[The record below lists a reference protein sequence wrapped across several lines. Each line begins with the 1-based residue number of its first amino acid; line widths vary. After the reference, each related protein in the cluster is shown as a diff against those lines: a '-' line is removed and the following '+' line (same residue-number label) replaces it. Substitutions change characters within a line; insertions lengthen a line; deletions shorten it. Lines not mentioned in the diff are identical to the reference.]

1 LVGGRVQ
8 DKVAL
13 VTGGANGIGLAC
25 AELLA
30 QEGAQVLIAD
40 IDGHAAE
47 MRADSLRAAGKV
59 AAPLHLDVTDPMSW
73 MHAIAETER
82 QFGRLDILVNNAGIA
97 TGGQSIAEFGLETWR
112 LQQAVNV
119 EGVFLGVKYAL
130 PLMRRNGGGSIVNM
144 SSIAGLVG
152 SAGMACYAATKGAV
166 RLFSK
171 SVALECAARRDGV
184 RVNSVHP
191 GLIETSLWDGILAS
205 AGTKLAGLEQAAQSV
220 VPLGT
225 VGTPQ
230 DVAWGVLYL
239 ASDEAR
245 YITGSELVIDG
256 GLTAR

>member
-1 LVGGRVQ
+1 MGGRVQ

-25 AELLA
+25 AEIFA
-30 QEGAQVLIAD
+30 QQGAKVLIAD
-40 IDGHAAE
+40 VDASAAE
-47 MRADSLRAAGKV
+47 LRANSIRAADGV
-59 AAPLHLDVTDPMSW
+59 AAPLHLDVTNPESW
-73 MHAIAETER
+73 MHAVAEIDR
-82 QFGRLDILVNNAGIA
+82 RFGRLDILVNNAGIA
-97 TGGQSIAEFGLETWR
+97 TGGPSIAEFSLETWR
-112 LQQAVNV
+112 LQHAVNV

-152 SAGMACYAATKGAV
+152 SAGMACYSATKAAV
-166 RLFSK
+166 RLFTK
-171 SVALECAARRDGV
+171 SVALECATRRDGV

-205 AGTKLAGLEQAAQSV
+205 AGTRLAGLEQAAQAV

-225 VGTPQ
+225 PGTPK
-230 DVAWGVLYL
+230 DVAWGVLFL

>member
-1 LVGGRVQ
+1 MGGRVQ

-25 AELLA
+25 AEILA
-30 QEGAQVLIAD
+30 QEGASMLIAD
-40 IDGHAAE
+40 VDASAAE
-47 MRADSLRAAGKV
+47 LRANRIREADRV
-59 AAPLHLDVTDPMSW
+59 AAAIHLDVTNPASW
-73 MHAIAETER
+73 MGAVAEIER
-82 QFGRLDILVNNAGIA
+82 RFGRLDILVNNAGIA
-97 TGGQSIAEFGLETWR
+97 TGGPSIAEFSLETWR
-112 LQQAVNV
+112 LQHAVNV

-130 PLMRRNGGGSIVNM
+130 PIMRRNGGGSIVNM

-152 SAGMACYAATKGAV
+152 SAGMACYSATKGAV
-166 RLFSK
+166 RLFTK

-191 GLIETSLWDGILAS
+191 GLIETSLWDGIFAS
-205 AGTKLAGLEQAAQSV
+205 AGTKLPGLEQAAQAA

-225 VGTPQ
+225 PGTPR
-230 DVAWGVLYL
+230 DVAWGVLFL

>member
-1 LVGGRVQ
+1 MAGRVH

-25 AELLA
+25 AQILA
-30 QEGAQVLIAD
+30 QEGALVLIGD
-40 IDGHAAE
+40 VDGSAAAW
-47 MRADSLRAAGKV
+47 RADSIRAAGKV
-59 AAPLHLDVTDPMSW
+59 AAALALDVTDPNSW
-73 MHAIAETER
+73 AHAVAEIEQ
-82 QFGRLDILVNNAGIA
+82 QFGRLDILINNAGIA
-97 TGGQSIAEFGLETWR
+97 IGGQSIAEFSLETWR
-112 LQQAVNV
+112 LQHAVNV

-152 SAGMACYAATKGAV
+152 SAGMACYSATKGAV
-166 RLFSK
+166 RLFTK
-171 SVALECAARRDGV
+171 SVALECATRRDGV

-205 AGTKLAGLEQAAQSV
+205 AGTKLAGLEQAAQAV

-225 VGTPQ
+225 VGTPE
-230 DVAWGVLYL
+230 DVAWGVLFL
-239 ASDEAR
+239 ASDESR